1 MTETIKESHT
11 RFSSVPWYGNTREL
25 TIGGLGTIGSW
36 LSLLI
41 ARTGD
46 HEILLYDN
54 DTIEK
59 VNYSGQFFSKDQLE
73 KTKVGSAA
81 ENLLNFTEINDFNVH
96 TFNSKFDENTYVSN
110 VTFSCF
116 DNMEARKAMFD
127 AWCKNE
133 ERELFIDGRMSIESY
148 EVFTVKRGQEE
159 RYRKTLF
166 DDSEVGEQICS
177 LKNTSHTGAL
187 IAARMVTA
195 FTNYLANESMEL
207 AIRDTSF
214 YFREDMEMQL
224 INMKK

>member
-1 MTETIKESHT
+1 MSEIIKESHT
-11 RFSSVPWYGNTREL
+11 RFNSVAWYGNTREL

-46 HEILLYDN
+46 HEMLLYDN
-54 DTIEK
+54 DVIEK
-59 VNYSGQFFSKDQLE
+59 VNYSGQFFSKDQLT
-73 KTKVGSAA
+73 KAKVGSAA
-81 ENLLNFTEINDFNVH
+81 ENIGNFTEANDFNIH
-96 TFNSKFDENTYVSN
+96 TFNTKIEEGTYVSN
-110 VTFSCF
+110 VAFSCF
-116 DNMEARKAMFD
+116 DNMKARKAMFD
-127 AWCKNE
+127 TWCKNE
-133 ERELFIDGRMSIESY
+133 DRELFIDGRMSIESY

-195 FTNYLANESMEL
+195 FTNYLGNESMGL
-207 AIRDTSF
+207 AVRDTSF
-214 YFREDMEMQL
+214 YFREDMELQMIQ
-224 INMKK
+224 ITK